1 VLLRVSLL
9 IFGPVTV
16 AVLIGQAIPV
26 SSELDWKKPSKYAV
40 QQKRFIALL
49 GLTLAS
55 VILLCLLL
63 GAAASPEIYFVLAI
77 QRLRGLVEHGVSS
90 EYMLA
95 PELQAK
101 LKSDVLPYVSQ
112 AYIDV
117 SPLIFLALNHALLMI
132 CSYYNNKTTP
142 RNFLPYS
149 NIQLSFYQYLTS
161 LICQNRIDTASE
173 YLFS

>member
-1 VLLRVSLL
+1 MLFSDVLLRVSLL

-26 SSELDWKKPSKYAV
+26 SPELDWKKPSKYVV

-63 GAAASPEIYFVLAI
+63 GATASLEIYFVLAI

-95 PELQAK
+95 PEFQAR

-112 AYIDV
+112 AYIEV
-117 SPLIFLALNHALLMI
+117 SPLILSCIESYSTNDMFLSQQQNHTTQFLALL
-132 CSYYNNKTTP
+132 
-142 RNFLPYS
+142 
-149 NIQLSFYQYLTS
+149 
-161 LICQNRIDTASE
+161 
-173 YLFS
+173 